1 MKMKDVMETADV
13 LIKLNEWRTGVDM
26 KQPKPSKITKHL
38 DRAVIM
44 LCQYAEILDQR
55 ETNPIS
61 TNNDHV
67 TFCNWSNSI
76 KVPKDK

>member
-1 MKMKDVMETADV
+1 MKMKDVIKTADV
-13 LIKLNEWRTGVDM
+13 LIKFSEGREMPTKKL
-26 KQPKPSKITKHL
+26 TKHIN
-38 DRAVIM
+38 RAIIM
-44 LCQYAEILDQR
+44 LIKYAEVLDQR

-67 TFCNWSNSI
+67 TFCNWVNSV